1 MQVLFFIL
9 LILSIIVVFSI
20 LYWYYSDTII
30 KSIVLGKLNKIRIG
44 TLRLEDNQGSLVWQS
59 SRNTDQTISSTITVN
74 NERAFFRSIAFEGEI
89 GLGKAYSENVWN
101 CDDLL
106 KLVKLLILNVKYLG
120 AGDRQSS
127 HENNH
132 TDKKEVQHH
141 YDVGNDFYESF
152 LRDSF
157 MAYSCGFWFT
167 VSDTLETAQRNKVN
181 TIMNK
186 LQLKQGERVLDIG
199 CGWGKIGNYIAKA
212 SGAIVD
218 GVTISSKQAEYIRQ
232 NHLLDTVYEVN
243 YIDLDDSLKYDKI
256 YSIGMMEHVRCINY
270 KAFFDKVYR
279 LLKPNGRLVLH
290 TIIENPMNIN
300 DASESM
306 CRKGAA
312 KNFVTVE
319 IFPGGHCQ
327 HMNGL

>member
-186 LQLKQGERVLDIG
+186 LQLKQGE
-199 CGWGKIGNYIAKA
+199 
-212 SGAIVD
+212 
-218 GVTISSKQAEYIRQ
+218 SS
-232 NHLLDTVYEVN
+232 
-243 YIDLDDSLKYDKI
+243 
-256 YSIGMMEHVRCINY
+256 
-270 KAFFDKVYR
+270 
-279 LLKPNGRLVLH
+279 
-290 TIIENPMNIN
+290 
-300 DASESM
+300 
-306 CRKGAA
+306 
-312 KNFVTVE
+312 
-319 IFPGGHCQ
+319 
-327 HMNGL
+327 